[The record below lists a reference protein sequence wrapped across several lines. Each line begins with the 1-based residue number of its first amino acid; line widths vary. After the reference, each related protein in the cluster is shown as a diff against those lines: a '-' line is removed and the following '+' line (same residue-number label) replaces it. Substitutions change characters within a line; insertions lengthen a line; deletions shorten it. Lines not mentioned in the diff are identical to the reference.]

1 MESPSDTF
9 NIATQLLMELA
20 LAPSVEDLLK
30 MLVARSAESPELI
43 SLQIWLVQKMD
54 GSLQIAAASGKV
66 PPACSAARIPA
77 RTGILGKIV
86 ATLRQVAL
94 RDSDSEWKQLDHSD
108 WLQQEGVRGF
118 NCAPITFKGEV
129 LGLMV
134 IYLREHPTNEPGYHS
149 TQTKSAPPLPMRA
162 RSKKSS
168 N

>member
-1 MESPSDTF
+1 
-9 NIATQLLMELA
+9 MELA

-66 PPACSAARIPA
+66 PPACSSAARIPA

-86 ATLRQVAL
+86 ATVRQVVL
-94 RDSDSEWKQLDHSD
+94 RDSDPEWQQIDNPD

-118 NCAPITFKGEV
+118 ICALF
-129 LGLMV
+129 LGLNKLDVADDAADRVDDVRRIKVSSGYFMQHR
-134 IYLREHPTNEPGYHS
+134 RE
-149 TQTKSAPPLPMRA
+149 
-162 RSKKSS
+162 
-168 N
+168 

>member
-1 MESPSDTF
+1 M
-9 NIATQLLMELA
+9 LA
-20 LAPSVEDLLK
+20 
-30 MLVARSAESPELI
+30 ARSAERPNI
-43 SLQIWLVQKMD
+43 TSLQTWLVDKMD
-54 GSLQIAAASGKV
+54 GSLQLAAASGKV

>member
-94 RDSDSEWKQLDHSD
+94 RDSDSEWKQLDHPD

-118 NCAPITFKGEV
+118 ICTLF
-129 LGLMV
+129 LGLNKLDVADDAADRVDDVRRIKVSSGYFMQHR
-134 IYLREHPTNEPGYHS
+134 RE
-149 TQTKSAPPLPMRA
+149 
-162 RSKKSS
+162 
-168 N
+168 

>member
-1 MESPSDTF
+1 
-9 NIATQLLMELA
+9 MELA

-43 SLQIWLVQKMD
+43 
-54 GSLQIAAASGKV
+54 SLQIAAASGKV

-94 RDSDSEWKQLDHSD
+94 RDSDSEWKQLDHPD

-118 NCAPITFKGEV
+118 ICTLF
-129 LGLMV
+129 LGLNKLDVADDAADRVDDVRRIKVSSGYFMQHR
-134 IYLREHPTNEPGYHS
+134 RE
-149 TQTKSAPPLPMRA
+149 
-162 RSKKSS
+162 
-168 N
+168 